1 MKITNL
7 IGNGLNIEDGTILNT
22 WEYEEADS
30 NLLEDINNS
39 YHYDLDYDRY
49 KQVLNI
55 NRIQLPLSESA
66 PFKYHLRET
75 DKQTYFYN

>member
-39 YHYDLDYDRY
+39 YHYNLDYDRY
-49 KQVLNI
+49 EQVLNI

-66 PFKYHLRET
+66 PFKYHLRESYPN
-75 DKQTYFYN
+75 TYFYN

>member
-7 IGNGLNIEDGTILNT
+7 IGNGLNIEDGTILKT

-30 NLLEDINNS
+30 NLLEDINNL

-49 KQVLNI
+49 EQVLNI

-66 PFKYHLRET
+66 PFKYHLREA
-75 DKQTYFYN
+75 DKNIYFYN